1 MSLGERGDGLISG
14 TILSVERDSALLIH
28 SQKKRVFAPLISG
41 NPWNE
46 REN

>member
-14 TILSVERDSALLIH
+14 SVERDSALLIH